1 MPRFIVGV
9 CILLVISHYV
19 LREQASRLRH
29 CVFTVGALLAGA
41 FGIYGAFINAK
52 FKNLNS
58 QRDSETLR
66 YRG

>member
-1 MPRFIVGV
+1 M
-9 CILLVISHYV
+9 LSHYI